1 MTETSIICYTFLV
14 MKFTFISVGKQ
25 NDSDIAD
32 AVADYTKRISRY
44 FHVEWKLIPTSDIEK
59 EGEAVLK
66 TLDSGDFVV
75 ALDDKGKEMDTME
88 LAQFIDKRMS
98 ASDKRI
104 VFVIGGAYGFAESVY
119 KRANFK
125 WSLSKL
131 TFPHQLVRLILA
143 ESLYRAISV
152 IKKEP
157 YHHG

>member
-1 MTETSIICYTFLV
+1 

-44 FHVEWKLIPTSDIEK
+44 FSVEWKLIPTSDIEK
-59 EGEAVLK
+59 EAEAILK
-66 TLDSGDFVV
+66 NLDSGDFVV
-75 ALDDKGKEMDTME
+75 VLHDKGKELNTVE
-88 LAQFIDKRMS
+88 LSQFIEKRMN
-98 ASDKRI
+98 ASDKKV
-104 VFVIGGAYGFAESVY
+104 VFIIGGAYGIAESLQ

-143 ESLYRAISV
+143 ESIYRAISV

>member
-1 MTETSIICYTFLV
+1 

-32 AVADYTKRISRY
+32 AVADYTKRIGRY
-44 FHVEWKLIPTSDIEK
+44 FQVEWKLISNSGVEK
-59 EGEAVLK
+59 EAEAILK
-66 TLDSGDFVV
+66 TIDGGDFVV
-75 ALDDKGKEMDTME
+75 ILDDKGKEMDTME
-88 LAQFIDKRMS
+88 LAQFIEKRMN

-104 VFVIGGAYGFAESVY
+104 VFIIGGAYGFTESVY

-157 YHHG
+157 YHHA

>member
-1 MTETSIICYTFLV
+1 
-14 MKFTFISVGKQ
+14 MKFTFISVGKK
-25 NDSDIAD
+25 NDSDIEE
-32 AVADYTKRISRY
+32 AVADYTKRIKRY
-44 FHVEWKLIPTSDIEK
+44 FPVEWKLIPTSDKEK
-59 EGEAVLK
+59 EAEAVLK
-66 TLDSGDFVV
+66 TLDGGDFVV
-75 ALDDKGKEMDTME
+75 VLDDKGKELNTIE
-88 LAQFIDKRMS
+88 LSQFIEKRMS

-104 VFVIGGAYGFAESVY
+104 VFIIGGAYGFADEVY
-119 KRANFK
+119 KRANLK